1 MTSIIRV
8 RSFNLILFGIDR
20 KNTRD
25 NWKFNKNKRAMKL
38 PNTIDSLLEVVLN
51 RIIGREKTKVW
62 FGVRP
67 A

>member
-1 MTSIIRV
+1 
-8 RSFNLILFGIDR
+8 
-20 KNTRD
+20 
-25 NWKFNKNKRAMKL
+25 MKQKQESYEITH
-38 PNTIDSLLEVVLN
+38 TIDSLLEVVLN